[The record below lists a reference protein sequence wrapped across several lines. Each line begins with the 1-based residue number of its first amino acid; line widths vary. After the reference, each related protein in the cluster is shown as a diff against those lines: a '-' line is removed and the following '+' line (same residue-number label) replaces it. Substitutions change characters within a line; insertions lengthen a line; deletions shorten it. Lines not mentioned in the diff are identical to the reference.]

1 MKAETLRPASPC
13 HVISLTSV
21 KKALRMRSLSTLS
34 GEMVRLQA
42 SMSAGVGF
50 SKYRVLP
57 MLK

>member
-21 KKALRMRSLSTLS
+21 KNALRMRSLSTLS

-42 SMSAGVGF
+42 SMSAVVGF
-50 SKYRVLP
+50 SK
-57 MLK
+57 